1 MSKNIEFHAPDSVTP
16 GDTLAFT
23 GLFYEYGCFPA
34 KPHPIVENT
43 QVLRIFVHRF
53 RTFSSFC
60 LTKRVLLF
68 IISLVK

>member
-43 QVLRIFVHRF
+43 QVL
-53 RTFSSFC
+53 
-60 LTKRVLLF
+60 
-68 IISLVK
+68 